1 MQLTGTRFEK
11 ARRDLSAY
19 PYSLL
24 KHPKPKNKLGRKVTK
39 GEFAGYRVYSLTLE
53 ERATC
58 PTTCERWGDCYGN
71 NMPFAHRLQHGAEL
85 ERRLP
90 EEIAALCAKYP
101 DGVLV
106 RLHVLGDFYSP
117 EYVQLW
123 GELLA
128 THPNLAIWGYTH
140 RTDPACDIHRAIVRN
155 KMNFGVRFYIRWSD
169 VPNAPDSASHE
180 TIAAPDAITCPEQIG
195 KTKNCAACGL
205 CWNAAAEKI
214 RFIHH

>member
-1 MQLTGTRFEK
+1 MELTGTRFEK

-101 DGVLV
+101 DGVLI

-123 GELLA
+123 GSYWQRIQTLQSGD
-128 THPNLAIWGYTH
+128 T
-140 RTDPACDIHRAIVRN
+140 RTAP
-155 KMNFGVRFYIRWSD
+155 IRRVISIGQLC
-169 VPNAPDSASHE
+169 E
-180 TIAAPDAITCPEQIG
+180 T
-195 KTKNCAACGL
+195 K
-205 CWNAAAEKI
+205 
-214 RFIHH
+214 